1 MATHHRSLGKL
12 YSRVP
17 NGCDC
22 GKGARVLVGKSGVRC
37 MKMVKVGNRS
47 RWLISKTPPK
57 CNGIKP
63 KAKKRA
69 KR

>member
-1 MATHHRSLGKL
+1 MATRRRSLGKL

-22 GKGARVLVGKSGVRC
+22 KPGERQLVGKSGVRC
-37 MKMVKVGNRS
+37 MRMYKVGDRL
-47 RWLISKTPPK
+47 RWLITKTPPK

-69 KR
+69 KK